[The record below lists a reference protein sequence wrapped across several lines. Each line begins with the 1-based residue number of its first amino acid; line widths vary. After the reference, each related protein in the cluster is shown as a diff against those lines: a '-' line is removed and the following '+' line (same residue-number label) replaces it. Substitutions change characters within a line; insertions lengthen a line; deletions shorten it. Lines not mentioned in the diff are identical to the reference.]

1 MHYSDHSVYDG
12 VIENEKHCKLC
23 KKLLLLT
30 SLPNKILFNLYSD
43 CYLISTDYMES
54 TLTKKQIMEIAI

>member
-23 KKLLLLT
+23 KKLLLT
-30 SLPNKILFNLYSD
+30 SLPNKISFNLCSD
-43 CYLISTDYMES
+43 CYLISSDYMES